1 MRLLSIHL
9 ENFQGHKDTT
19 IKFAPGLTGLVGPSD
34 SGKTSILR
42 ALTWI
47 WTNRPGG
54 IGFVRVGESLARV
67 TLETD
72 KGTVVR
78 EKGKRR
84 NAYQLISPNGHVEDF
99 DVVGKDVPNEIA
111 ALFDISE
118 LNYQSQLTPHF
129 LVLDSPGAVAE
140 VINRACRL
148 DQGYEIVS
156 WLARESR
163 RLKTRADELA
173 ARNLELQEELEA
185 PRLRS
190 LDRIEQWNASASEL
204 LKRATDK
211 NAKAVELEAR
221 KYEYDAAR
229 EIQRKT
235 GKNMRESRDA
245 LKRAE
250 TASSGVQE
258 KTRLIH
264 QLEGLSA
271 SYDDLCAD
279 LRASHSMR
287 LAGMRFPV
295 VAGLSSGLAERRV
308 ALQSLVALRAGYDQ
322 AWGGVAELERG
333 HGRLEAL
340 VVQAA
345 PKAERIQT
353 RRRQLDRLEVL
364 LVEERSVRAAQE
376 TAVLE
381 LRTIQREMDD
391 FKKDNPNCPLCG
403 APWEG

>member
-1 MRLLSIHL
+1 MRLLSIRL

-54 IGFVRVGESLARV
+54 IGFVRVGETLARV

-72 KGTVVR
+72 KGTVIR
-78 EKGKRR
+78 EKSKKI
-84 NAYQLISPNGHVEDF
+84 NSYALIKPNGEESEYK
-99 DVVGKDVPNEIA
+99 VVGKDVPDEVA
-111 ALFDISE
+111 ALFDISD

-163 RLKTRADELA
+163 RLKTRTDELA

-185 PRLRS
+185 PRLRG
-190 LDRIEQWNASASEL
+190 LDRIEEWNASASEL

-221 KYEYDAAR
+221 KQSYDAALEVQR
-229 EIQRKT
+229 KAVKNMQEIQ
-235 GKNMRESRDA
+235 NA
-245 LKRAE
+245 LKRSE
-250 TASSGVQE
+250 TVSTGVQD
-258 KTRLIH
+258 KTQLIY
-264 QLEGLSA
+264 QLGGLRA
-271 SYDDLCAD
+271 SYDDLCAN
-279 LRASHSMR
+279 LRASHSIR
-287 LAGMRFPV
+287 LAGTRFPV
-295 VAGLSSGLAERRV
+295 VARLSSGLVERRG
-308 ALQSLVALRAGYDQ
+308 ALQSLVALRSGYDQ

-345 PKAERIQT
+345 PKAGRIQT
-353 RRRQLDRLEVL
+353 RRRQLDRLGAL
-364 LVEERSVRAAQE
+364 LAEEESARAAQE
-376 TAVLE
+376 AAVLE

-391 FKKDNPNCPLCG
+391 FKTANPNCPLCG